1 MEKNQKE
8 NWIIAIAV
16 AIIYL
21 TVSILF
27 DLWAFSWIIWVAYA
41 IYRFVVRQLTSS
53 LTILYLH
60 TKQLTLGLLEIYSG
74 SGTNVKVS

>member
-1 MEKNQKE
+1 MENTKKK

-16 AIIYL
+16 AIIYI

-41 IYRFVVRQLTSS
+41 IYRFVVR
-53 LTILYLH
+53 
-60 TKQLTLGLLEIYSG
+60 
-74 SGTNVKVS
+74 

>member
-1 MEKNQKE
+1 MENTKKK

-21 TVSILF
+21 AVSILF

-53 LTILYLH
+53 LTILYPYI
-60 TKQLTLGLLEIYSG
+60 QGSQSQDWGVLL
-74 SGTNVKVS
+74 

>member
-1 MEKNQKE
+1 MENTKKK

-21 TVSILF
+21 AVSILF

-53 LTILYLH
+53 LPILYPYI
-60 TKQLTLGLLEIYSG
+60 QG
-74 SGTNVKVS
+74 SQSQD

>member
-1 MEKNQKE
+1 MENTKKK

-21 TVSILF
+21 AVSILF

-41 IYRFVVRQLTSS
+41 IYRFVVRQLTFS
-53 LTILYLH
+53 LTILYPYI
-60 TKQLTLGLLEIYSG
+60 QG
-74 SGTNVKVS
+74 SQSQD

>member
-1 MEKNQKE
+1 MENTKKK
-8 NWIIAIAV
+8 NWIIAISV

-53 LTILYLH
+53 LTILYPYI
-60 TKQLTLGLLEIYSG
+60 QG
-74 SGTNVKVS
+74 SQSQD

>member
-1 MEKNQKE
+1 MENTKKK
-8 NWIIAIAV
+8 NWIIAISV

-41 IYRFVVRQLTSS
+41 IYRFIVRQLTSS
-53 LTILYLH
+53 LTILYPYI
-60 TKQLTLGLLEIYSG
+60 QG
-74 SGTNVKVS
+74 SQSQD